1 MSSIRTRDE
10 KLFFDL
16 RVGGVRCREMTS
28 LQDSP
33 ANRKKMQAV
42 LTKIEEAQG
51 LGIFEYRNFFPN
63 SPNAAKVLLGQQE
76 KAQRAENSVLN
87 AESTSKLPT
96 FSIFSMQ
103 WKSEKAVEWRK
114 GYRDV
119 VDNVLSAHLLPVF
132 GAKRL
137 DEIGRAEV
145 MAFRASL
152 GQKTIRSKGVAKHL
166 APTTMNRIIGILGMV
181 MAEAAQRYEV
191 TNPCQALRRLKQP
204 KTDIYPFAMDEV
216 LTLIEKARADY
227 ADYFRVR
234 FFTGLRS
241 GEVHGL
247 KWDRVDFDRRLIR
260 IRETFQKG
268 RTEYTKTDG
277 SQRDVQMSQPVF
289 DALKRQ
295 ESATKA
301 LGGYVFCNRKGQP
314 IDNHN
319 FVHRVWNPLLRHL
332 GYKMRPPYQMRHTS
346 ATLWLAAGENPEWI
360 ARQLGHTSTRML
372 FAVYSRF
379 VPNLTRMDGSAFD
392 RLLTHAVN
400 GGTQVAANDPDL
412 GSSANRVGGKQ

>member
-1 MSSIRTRDE
+1 MGSVNERQG
-10 KLFFDL
+10 KLFFDF
-16 RVGGVRCREMTS
+16 RYRATRCREYTK
-28 LQDSP
+28 LADT
-33 ANRKKMQAV
+33 AGNRRKMQT
-42 LTKIEEAQG
+42 LLDRIDEEIS
-51 LGIFEYRNFFPN
+51 LGQFDYRRYFPN
-63 SPNAAKVLLGQQE
+63 SSNASRFEATRPNEAVAPSRSQT
-76 KAQRAENSVLN
+76 ATAC
-87 AESTSKLPT
+87 LPT
-96 FSIFSMQ
+96 FLSFSTQ

-119 VDNVLSAHLLPVF
+119 VDNVLSSHLLPAF

-152 GQKTIRSKGVAKHL
+152 GQKIIRSKGVAKHL
-166 APTTMNRIIGILGMV
+166 APTTMNRILGILGMV

-247 KWDRVDFDRRLIR
+247 KWDHIDFDRRLIR

-295 ESATKA
+295 ENATKA

-400 GGTQVAANDPDL
+400 GGTRVAANDPDL
-412 GSSANRVGGKQ
+412 GSSASRAGGKP